1 MRNDVMFTGVD
12 NILSGFDRYN
22 NAVFSVWK
30 GKDLL
35 FANNDTDISQA
46 RELLH
51 ENIAAYAA
59 AGNNDALKIVFHPE
73 PEAKYITNKT
83 AICGTIYVRCSP
95 IESIST
101 QYYPAPPVDSG
112 IMAKLNAIE
121 SRLNALDEE
130 EEEDQVEESQF
141 GSMMSGINELTANP
155 VIMAFLGNLFKLP
168 GQPQAI
174 AGIPT
179 GVEFNAALE
188 YLSKAD
194 SDFESDII
202 LLAKMAKDSPAQFRF
217 VVNMLRKT
225 A

>member
-35 FANNDTDISQA
+35 FSNNDTDISQA

-73 PEAKYITNKT
+73 PEPKYITNKT
-83 AICGTIYVRCSP
+83 AICGTIYVRCSA
-95 IESIST
+95 IESIA
-101 QYYPAPPVDSG
+101 QYYPAPPIDNG
-112 IMAKLNAIE
+112 IMAKLNVIE
-121 SRLNALDEE
+121 SRLNALDED
-130 EEEDQVEESQF
+130 EDQGEESQF
-141 GSMMSGINELTANP
+141 GGIMSGINELTNNP

-179 GVEFNAALE
+179 SAAFTASME
-188 YLSKAD
+188 YLSKVDA
-194 SDFESDII
+194 DFEADII
-202 LLAKMAKDSPAQFRF
+202 LLAKMAKDSPAQFKF

>member
-35 FANNDTDISQA
+35 FSNNDTDISQA

-73 PEAKYITNKT
+73 PEPKYITNKT
-83 AICGTIYVRCSP
+83 AICGTIYVRCSA
-95 IESIST
+95 IESIA
-101 QYYPAPPVDSG
+101 QYYPAPPIDNG
-112 IMAKLNAIE
+112 IMAKLNVIE
-121 SRLNALDEE
+121 SRLNALDEDE
-130 EEEDQVEESQF
+130 DEDQGEESQF
-141 GSMMSGINELTANP
+141 GGIMSGINELTNNP

-179 GVEFNAALE
+179 SAAFTASME
-188 YLSKAD
+188 YLSKVDA
-194 SDFESDII
+194 DFEADII
-202 LLAKMAKDSPAQFRF
+202 LLAKMAKDSPAQFKF

>member
-35 FANNDTDISQA
+35 FSNNDTDISQA

-73 PEAKYITNKT
+73 PEPKYITNKT
-83 AICGTIYVRCSP
+83 AICGTIYVRCSA
-95 IESIST
+95 IESIA
-101 QYYPAPPVDSG
+101 QYYPAPPIDNG

-130 EEEDQVEESQF
+130 EEEEQGEESQF
-141 GSMMSGINELTANP
+141 GGIMSGINELSSNP

-179 GVEFNAALE
+179 SADFTASME
-188 YLSKAD
+188 YLSKVD
-194 SDFESDII
+194 SDFEADII
-202 LLAKMAKDSPAQFRF
+202 LLAKMAKDSPAQFKF

>member
-1 MRNDVMFTGVD
+1 MFTGVD

-35 FANNDTDISQA
+35 FSNNDTDISQA

-73 PEAKYITNKT
+73 PEPKYITNKT
-83 AICGTIYVRCSP
+83 AICGTIYVRCSA
-95 IESIST
+95 IESIA
-101 QYYPAPPVDSG
+101 QYYPAPPIDNG
-112 IMAKLNAIE
+112 IMTKLNAIE

-130 EEEDQVEESQF
+130 EEEEQGEDSQF
-141 GSMMSGINELTANP
+141 GGIMSGINELTSNP

-174 AGIPT
+174 AGIPSSA
-179 GVEFNAALE
+179 EFNAAME
-188 YLSKAD
+188 YLSKVDA
-194 SDFESDII
+194 DFEADII